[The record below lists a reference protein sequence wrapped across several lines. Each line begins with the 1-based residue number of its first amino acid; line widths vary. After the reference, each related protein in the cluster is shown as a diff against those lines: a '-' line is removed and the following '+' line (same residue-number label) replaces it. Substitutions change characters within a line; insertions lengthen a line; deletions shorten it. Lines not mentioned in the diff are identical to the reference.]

1 MYRAQVEVLPLAIVD
16 DLLGIANCGHDS
28 LSLNTFIN
36 TQVELKKQKFHQ
48 PDVNGKSKCNVMHVG
63 SDLAICPKLE
73 VHGTVMQQISHDTYL
88 GDVISA
94 DIKLDLNIQS
104 RVAKGLGLV
113 TEITNILEK
122 VTLGGHYFKSAMFL
136 RESKFFNG
144 ILTNT
149 ETWYGMSAD
158 HVRQLESV
166 DKLLLRSILGT
177 PISTH
182 TEALFLELGILSI
195 GTILKARRVNYLHYL
210 ATRKQSDKLFK
221 VFSPQWNNPG
231 RDDWA
236 VQVRVDLSDFKLDEL
251 RRQSQAQFKQLVK
264 RSKAQEFE
272 FSRLIKLKN

>member
-1 MYRAQVEVLPLAIVD
+1 
-16 DLLGIANCGHDS
+16 
-28 LSLNTFIN
+28 
-36 TQVELKKQKFHQ
+36 
-48 PDVNGKSKCNVMHVG
+48 
-63 SDLAICPKLE
+63 
-73 VHGTVMQQISHDTYL
+73 MQQISHDTYL

-166 DKLLLRSILGT
+166 DKLLLRSILG
-177 PISTH
+177 PH
-182 TEALFLELGILSI
+182 
-195 GTILKARRVNYLHYL
+195 
-210 ATRKQSDKLFK
+210 
-221 VFSPQWNNPG
+221 
-231 RDDWA
+231 
-236 VQVRVDLSDFKLDEL
+236 
-251 RRQSQAQFKQLVK
+251 
-264 RSKAQEFE
+264 
-272 FSRLIKLKN
+272 